1 MTAFRRLKLD
11 DESAAIVAEAIESGD
26 FEAPEQVVRQ
36 ALLTWR
42 DAEQRLG
49 ALRDLIEAG
58 ASSGPGIPAEDVF
71 AELEARY
78 RALLSS
84 PA

>member
-1 MTAFRRLKLD
+1 MSTPRSLHLD
-11 DESAAIVAEAIESGD
+11 DESAAIVAEALKSGG
-26 FEAPEQVVRQ
+26 FEAPEQAVRQ
-36 ALLTWR
+36 ALRTWR
-42 DAEQRLG
+42 DAEERLTS
-49 ALRDLIEAG
+49 LRAAIEEG

-78 RALLSS
+78 LAMLS